1 MTLNDMAFARTDV
14 KSLRDEIQKLI
25 KAIEKESSDTGTP
38 VTR

>member
-14 KSLRDEIQKLI
+14 KSLCDEIQKLI
-25 KAIEKESSDTGTP
+25 KVIEKESSDTGTP